1 MNQNANQSKIVI
13 NNFSNFSSSIEK
25 LQESLTRIMYLFD
38 IEKKVSEKTTL
49 YDNWVGKAQEVTK
62 EKYIEVY

>member
-25 LQESLTRIMYLFD
+25 LQESLSRIMDLFD
-38 IEKKVSEKTTL
+38 IEKKYQKKLL
-49 YDNWVGKAQEVTK
+49 YTIIG
-62 EKYIEVY
+62 